1 MTSFTQRTGSTAG
14 PYSPQEHTNCLAI
27 FGSASGNRG
36 WRQCMGGCKS
46 VIMIHACQAP
56 VGYCLALRIRSSSSS
71 RMICCSMQLC
81 HSGRSCGCC
90 SGSQRS
96 LRRLLQ
102 RVTAVMQ
109 RAIGKARQSHLNV
122 HWDLHQLVFKERC
135 PGVISGSVFTRVA
148 TGICLHQFQNV
159 LQQTLD
165 SCVQRVIAGKPLG
178 VACRS
183 CRALECKRVTQD
195 GGK

>member
-1 MTSFTQRTGSTAG
+1 M
-14 PYSPQEHTNCLAI
+14 
-27 FGSASGNRG
+27 
-36 WRQCMGGCKS
+36 
-46 VIMIHACQAP
+46 
-56 VGYCLALRIRSSSSS
+56 
-71 RMICCSMQLC
+71 
-81 HSGRSCGCC
+81 
-90 SGSQRS
+90 
-96 LRRLLQ
+96 LQ
-102 RVTAVMQ
+102 RV
-109 RAIGKARQSHLNV
+109 IGKARRSHLNV

-183 CRALECKRVTQD
+183 CRALERKRVRKTVVSRWSNEQQFVPQRRLICWVVQLILVHSTCSEPAPGLAPVAD
-195 GGK
+195 WSVSAPCDCICGYKLRIWGVSELACGNMAVPSKGGVCVKTEMNLIWAPI